1 MSFRAIVIILLL
13 LGIGAIFGYLLF
25 SQRRAHSSNMI
36 APMPDASPRIHRD
49 RTIRILGGLILFLAA
64 ALIAVGYKL
73 YIE

>member
-25 SQRRAHSSNMI
+25 SQRRTQSTNMVV
-36 APMPDASPRIHRD
+36 PRPDASPRVHRD
-49 RTIRILGGLILFLAA
+49 RTIRILAGLILFLAA